1 MDHNTLPPPLWI
13 QIIEWIARAVPAS
26 LPATTKECES
36 FKAEAKSWA
45 PMRASATKFRN
56 MEGPLRHGREVFT
69 TFLAETRRVKQK
81 VADLVHTAEII
92 GLTRTEEAKALTEE
106 AKAIANFHNSAMER
120 IWYAGQGERN
130 AWMINAS
137 SGSDTSESSYGSLDA

>member
-1 MDHNTLPPPLWI
+1 M
-13 QIIEWIARAVPAS
+13 
-26 LPATTKECES
+26 
-36 FKAEAKSWA
+36 
-45 PMRASATKFRN
+45 
-56 MEGPLRHGREVFT
+56 
-69 TFLAETRRVKQK
+69 
-81 VADLVHTAEII
+81 ADLVHTAEII

>member
-69 TFLAETRRVKQK
+69 TFVVETRRAKQN

-92 GLTRTEEAKALTEE
+92 GLTLTEE
-106 AKAIANFHNSAMER
+106 GKAQAKKNFHNSAMER